1 MKHNKIEAAYQA
13 VLVVALMA
21 MLYMLCRLIELY
33 F

>member
-13 VLVVALMA
+13 VLVAALAA
-21 MLYMLCRLIELY
+21 MLYMLHRLVQLY